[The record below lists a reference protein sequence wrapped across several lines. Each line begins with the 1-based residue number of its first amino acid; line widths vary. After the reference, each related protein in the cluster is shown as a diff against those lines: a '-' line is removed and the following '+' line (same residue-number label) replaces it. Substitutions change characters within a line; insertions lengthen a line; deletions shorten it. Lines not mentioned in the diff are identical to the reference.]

1 MKKASQIDETAGYS
15 RSYPASRAVDGN
27 TNPVISKSC
36 AHPYTRNEDKTA
48 WWKVDLND
56 TYRLYS
62 VVIYNRDCCAQRLDG
77 FTLSVGN
84 RPQSD
89 QLVRCGTHTGRVAIS
104 ASVTTSC
111 KAVGRYLEF
120 RRTITSSEPNF
131 ANFCEVVVIGHL
143 YINCSLCPS
152 SSGCNDVTGCDACG
166 PGKQQPDC
174 KKQCDDKTYGVNCE
188 TPCGHCRNSSPCDVV
203 NGRCS
208 NGCEDWYSLD
218 DNCNTFIPIPDFE
231 TSAKTKV
238 DVINSS
244 AVVVSW
250 SKATNIPSA
259 VEDHYYYVVWLQVD
273 EGTRVNVTQIQH
285 DVHSNRFES
294 YITGLVYNTHYSVWV
309 EAFRQQDKNH
319 EGGTHTDDAIFK
331 TDCIEKGK
339 TSTWG
344 SFKIESISEQKFADY
359 VIREFSLKNEAL
371 KKMRRMRQFH
381 FTGWPDLGTPEFAY
395 PLLAFHRKVHSFD
408 SERRGPLVVH
418 CSAGV
423 GRTGTFIAID
433 ILTEQA
439 KAEGKVDV
447 FHCVSLLRT
456 QRMNMVQTLEQYIF
470 VYQALLELNEVAII
484 ACSELK
490 QTFDELC
497 KSSKLAEQFE
507 RLNALKPVR
516 KNVKCAALEPK
527 NVSKNRV
534 IKIIPDDRHRPHL
547 STPWTEGNDYINAVF
562 VHGYKERNAY
572 IITQSPMTATVVDL
586 WRLLNDHESRTV
598 VMLDHSDVTDDECA
612 SYCPSQTDVKCKYGP
627 FEVEL
632 VDTVS
637 TKNAKVTVRELKF
650 SKSNR
655 SGDSGT
661 VIKQF
666 QLNNSW
672 SRDSPLPS
680 NATVLVDLLDAVEK
694 WQQQNGNGPI
704 VIHCTDGASR
714 SGLVCAASY
723 LLEHMKVEQEVDVFH
738 AVQHIR
744 TTRPQLITHLVSG
757 RH

>member
-1 MKKASQIDETAGYS
+1 MYTDVERVNQTQLSVDVLSYGVYEVIVTATNNENISSTSDVVLVSLTTTTSTTTTTTTTPTPTTTTATTPPRASKNVAPSTGGLGTGGAVGVAFAVIVVIAGVVAVIGVVLLRRRRSDHDQQSATDNIALGFTKPDKADPDEGKVVFNGGKKAEIEEENSTSIYANAQEVARQEQHGIALSDLAVYVKEKRRNNGFEKEFEDIPFGIQAKCEAAKKPENKSRNRYVNILPYDHSRVVLSTEGTQSDYINANHIMGY
-15 RSYPASRAVDGN
+15 
-27 TNPVISKSC
+27 
-36 AHPYTRNEDKTA
+36 EDKKNAYIACQAPHDRNIEELCAMVWQEKTNTI
-48 WWKVDLND
+48 VMLTN
-56 TYRLYS
+56 
-62 VVIYNRDCCAQRLDG
+62 IY
-77 FTLSVGN
+77 
-84 RPQSD
+84 
-89 QLVRCGTHTGRVAIS
+89 
-104 ASVTTSC
+104 
-111 KAVGRYLEF
+111 EM
-120 RRTITSSEPNF
+120 
-131 ANFCEVVVIGHL
+131 
-143 YINCSLCPS
+143 
-152 SSGCNDVTGCDACG
+152 
-166 PGKQQPDC
+166 GKQ
-174 KKQCDDKTYGVNCE
+174 K
-188 TPCGHCRNSSPCDVV
+188 
-203 NGRCS
+203 CS
-208 NGCEDWYSLD
+208 QYW
-218 DNCNTFIPIPDFE
+218 P
-231 TSAKTKV
+231 
-238 DVINSS
+238 
-244 AVVVSW
+244 
-250 SKATNIPSA
+250 
-259 VEDHYYYVVWLQVD
+259 
-273 EGTRVNVTQIQH
+273 
-285 DVHSNRFES
+285 
-294 YITGLVYNTHYSVWV
+294 
-309 EAFRQQDKNH
+309 
-319 EGGTHTDDAIFK
+319 
-331 TDCIEKGK
+331 EKGK

-344 SFKIESISEQKFADY
+344 SFKIESISEEKFADY

-371 KKMRRMRQFH
+371 KKMRRVRQFH

-395 PLLAFHRKVHSFD
+395 PLMAFHRKVHSFD

-447 FHCVSLLRT
+447 FQCVSLLRT
-456 QRMNMVQTLEQYIF
+456 QRMNMVQTLKQYIY
-470 VYQALLELNEVAII
+470 VYQALLELNEVDII

-527 NVSKNRV
+527 NVTKNRD

-598 VMLDHSDVTDDECA
+598 VMLDHSDVTGDECA
-612 SYCPSQTDVKCKYGP
+612 SYYPSQTAIKCKYGP

-632 VDTVS
+632 VDTV
-637 TKNAKVTVRELKF
+637 TTENADVTVREFKF

-744 TTRPQLITHLVSG
+744 TTRPQLIAHLAQYRFLHEVALAYMSQFDTYANFQ
-757 RH
+757 